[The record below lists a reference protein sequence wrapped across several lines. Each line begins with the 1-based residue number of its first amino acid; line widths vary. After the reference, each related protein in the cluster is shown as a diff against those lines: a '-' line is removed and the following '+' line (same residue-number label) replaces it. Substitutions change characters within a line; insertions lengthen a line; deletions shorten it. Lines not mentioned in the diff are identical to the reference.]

1 MSAGKAKTGE
11 KPKKMTPPK
20 IKARVNSL
28 DKGKG
33 QYYAYLIPGLLAFI
47 VVIGGAF
54 FFNLYISFTKWNG
67 LGSPR
72 FIGTKNYENLF
83 VDAVFWESFLH
94 AFMFIGAMSI
104 IPTFLGVFIAALLF
118 DYISPRFGNGPAAFM
133 RAGFYMP
140 QVIPMTITGV
150 IWVWLLNPVS
160 GVVNNFLTGVVG
172 ISKEDTPNWLG
183 DENMAI
189 WSLSIIMVWIQIGY
203 TIVIFMSGLS
213 RLDPSLTEAAQ
224 LDGASWFQRF
234 RVIILAQLGP
244 EIGVVLLTTM
254 VAALKVFAPVYVM
267 TSGGPGTST
276 QVPAYFSYFHFFTTQ
291 KVGYGAAVAAVLSV
305 LLTILA
311 IIMLNIQNKQQAK
324 ENER

>member
-1 MSAGKAKTGE
+1 MSAATVSKDVKK
-11 KPKKMTPPK
+11 KP
-20 IKARVNSL
+20 IKARQSSL

-33 QYYAYLIPGLLAFI
+33 QYYAYLVPGLLAFA
-47 VVIGGAF
+47 VVIVGSF
-54 FFNLYISFTKWNG
+54 LFNVYISFTRWNG
-67 LGSPR
+67 LGAPR
-72 FIGTKNYENLF
+72 WIGTKNYENLF
-83 VDAVFWESFLH
+83 VDSVFWESFLH

-104 IPTFLGVFIAALLF
+104 VPTLLGVFVASMLF
-118 DYISPRFGNGPAAFM
+118 DYIAPRFGNGAAAFM

-140 QVIPMTITGV
+140 QVIPMTITGI

-160 GVVNNFLTGVVG
+160 GVINNFLTTLGVDPA
-172 ISKEDTPNWLG
+172 DTPNWLG
-183 DENMAI
+183 DEKWAI
-189 WSLSIIMVWIQIGY
+189 WALSIIMVWIQIGY

-224 LDGASWFQRF
+224 LDGATWFQRF
-234 RVIILAQLGP
+234 RIIILAQLGP

-276 QVPAYFSYFHFFTTQ
+276 QVPAYFSYFHFFTTH
-291 KVGYGAAVAAVLSV
+291 KVGYGAAVATVLSV

-311 IIMLNIQNKQQAK
+311 IVILQVQNKQQAK
-324 ENER
+324 ENQR

>member
-1 MSAGKAKTGE
+1 MSAATVSKDVKQ
-11 KPKKMTPPK
+11 KPV
-20 IKARVNSL
+20 KARKSSL

-33 QYYAYLIPGLLAFI
+33 QYYAYLVPGLLAFT
-47 VVIGGAF
+47 VVIVGSF
-54 FFNLYISFTKWNG
+54 FFNIYISFTKWNG

-72 FIGTKNYENLF
+72 WIGTKNYENLM
-83 VDAVFWESFLH
+83 VDSVFWESFLH
-94 AFMFIGAMSI
+94 AFMFIFAMSI
-104 IPTFLGVFIAALLF
+104 IPTFLGVFVASMLF
-118 DYISPRFGNGPAAFM
+118 DYIAPRFGNGAAAFM

-160 GVVNNFLTGVVG
+160 GVINNFLSALGV
-172 ISKEDTPNWLG
+172 SKDVTPNWLG
-183 DENMAI
+183 DENYAI
-189 WSLSIIMVWIQIGY
+189 WSLSVIMVWIQIGY

-224 LDGASWFQRF
+224 LDGATWFQRF
-234 RVIILAQLGP
+234 RIIILAQLGP

-276 QVPAYFSYFHFFTTQ
+276 QVPAYFSYFHFFTTH
-291 KVGYGAAVAAVLSV
+291 KVGYGAAVATVLS
-305 LLTILA
+305 LILTVLA
-311 IIMLNIQNKQQAK
+311 IVILNVQNKQQAK
-324 ENER
+324 ENQR